1 MSAFFAR
8 YLEPVFDFIMPP
20 RIGLP
25 QNVGR
30 FGRWRRRWRLNQRRE
45 DYCFNYTHVS
55 PLAIA
60 DSVPILDQVN
70 FNWFRA
76 VADKVLVALENRA
89 ALEMGAEAAQE
100 HHDRRLK
107 LHNLKLHGIEALEE
121 IREHV
126 HLALRFDGRVGAAA
140 TPAKALTDYAELFRA
155 IGLPPIARDFQDD
168 YAFAD
173 MRVAGPNPVMLE
185 RLTAPDDR
193 FPITDALFQIAA
205 PGDSLAAARAEA
217 RLYMADYAMLDGAEV
232 GAFPN
237 GQKYMAAPI
246 ALFVV
251 DKKTRLL
258 KPVAIQCQQKP
269 GPGNPIFTPN
279 DGWNWLIAKTF
290 VEIADGNVHEAL
302 THLGRTHLTMD
313 PFVVASFRQL
323 APSHP
328 LSHLLQPHFEG
339 TLSINKAAWGH
350 LIADKGA
357 VEKLFSASI
366 ASARGLAVKG
376 VQTLEVMNAL
386 LPRTFKARG
395 VDDADALP
403 NYPYRDDA
411 LLYWNAIKD
420 WVKAYVD
427 LYYTSAADVQQD
439 TELQAWAREIAS
451 HEGGRV
457 AGLPN
462 DGSIQNVQEL
472 TDVLTFVIYTCSVQH
487 AAVNFPQYDIMSYAP
502 KMPLASYR
510 PAPCS
515 KDPATEADFL
525 AMLPPLDM
533 AELQLELGYML
544 GSIYYTELGKYD
556 DSRFGKRVAPALQKF
571 RQAVASAGTTIIKRN
586 QQRPR
591 PYTTLRPEGIPQSIN
606 I

>member
-1 MSAFFAR
+1 M
-8 YLEPVFDFIMPP
+8 
-20 RIGLP
+20 
-25 QNVGR
+25 GR
-30 FGRWRRRWRLNQRRE
+30 FGRWRRRWRLHDHQEEYR
-45 DYCFNYTHVS
+45 FNYTHVS
-55 PLAIA
+55 PLAVA
-60 DSVPILDQVN
+60 DSVPILDQIH
-70 FNWFRA
+70 FDWFMAA
-76 VADKVLVALENRA
+76 VDKLMVALENRA
-89 ALEMGAEAAQE
+89 ALEIGGDAAKV
-100 HHDRRLK
+100 HHQKLVK
-107 LHNLKLHGIEALEE
+107 LHAQKLRGIIALEE
-121 IREHV
+121 IRLNV
-126 HLALRFDGRVGAAA
+126 HEALRFDGRIGAAA
-140 TPAKALTDYAELFRA
+140 TPAKSLAQYAELFRS
-155 IGLPPIARDFQDD
+155 IGLPPIAKDFQDD
-168 YAFAD
+168 DAFAD
-173 MRVAGPNPVMLE
+173 MRVAGPNPVMLQ
-185 RLTAPDDR
+185 RVTARDDR
-193 FPITDALFQIAA
+193 FPIIDAQFQVAA
-205 PGDSLAAARAEA
+205 PSDSLDAAMAEA
-217 RLYMADYAMLDGAEV
+217 RLYMTDYAMLDGAEV
-232 GAFPN
+232 GSFPN
-237 GQKYMAAPI
+237 GQKYIAAPI

-269 GPGNPIFTPN
+269 GATNPIFTPN

-290 VEIADGNVHEAL
+290 LEIADGNVHEAL

-366 ASARGLAVKG
+366 KSARGLAVKG

-386 LPRTFKARG
+386 LPRTFARRG
-395 VDDADALP
+395 VDDAGALP

-411 LLYWNAIKD
+411 LLYWNAIRD
-420 WVKAYVD
+420 WVKAYAE
-427 LYYTSAADVQQD
+427 LYYPSAADVQQD

-451 HEGGRV
+451 QEGGRV
-457 AGLPN
+457 AGMPN
-462 DGSIQNVQEL
+462 NGSIQTAQEL

-510 PAPCS
+510 PAPTS

-525 AMLPPLDM
+525 AMLPTLDM

-544 GSIYYTELGKYD
+544 GSIRYTELGKYSD
-556 DSRFGKRVAPALQKF
+556 GRFAQDRRVGPLLHRFHQSIAGAGATIRERN
-571 RQAVASAGTTIIKRN
+571 RQR
-586 QQRPR
+586 RR